1 MWNSRSD
8 VDEQRFE
15 SDRTVIRK
23 YERAINRPVDRDGI
37 TGKARSRIFTRR
49 AHWLVLRR
57 GSIMPLPSA
66 QAIPAETAA
75 RATKTPKRNT
85 PVNFIRIL
93 P

>member
-1 MWNSRSD
+1 MNSVSRVTEPSYVNTSELLID
-8 VDEQRFE
+8 PSIVMVSPEKHDPEFSPGE
-15 SDRTVIRK
+15 HTGWSLGAVIS
-23 YERAINRPVDRDGI
+23 
-37 TGKARSRIFTRR
+37 TF
-49 AHWLVLRR
+49 